1 MYKLLRS
8 LGLDTLN
15 QIFISLS
22 WLLGIHVS
30 LDLIDYNFDVPH
42 NIHEI
47 AKLFGPNVYSVQ
59 IYV

>member
-1 MYKLLRS
+1 MD
-8 LGLDTLN
+8 GP
-15 QIFISLS
+15 
-22 WLLGIHVS
+22 LLGIHVS

-42 NIHEI
+42 KIHEI